1 MPKISE
7 QLDLSALA
15 YDEAGRLYENFFHH
29 YYPFTVE
36 IETTGVPYDRE
47 EAFCRLVEYELALK
61 GEKIR
66 RNGRYFKIDKYQAH

>member
-1 MPKISE
+1 MPEISE

-15 YDEAGRLYENFFHH
+15 YDEAGRLYENFFHYH
-29 YYPFTVE
+29 NPFTIE
-36 IETTGVPYDRE
+36 IDTTGVPYYLE
-47 EAFCRLVEYELALK
+47 EAFCRLVEDELALK